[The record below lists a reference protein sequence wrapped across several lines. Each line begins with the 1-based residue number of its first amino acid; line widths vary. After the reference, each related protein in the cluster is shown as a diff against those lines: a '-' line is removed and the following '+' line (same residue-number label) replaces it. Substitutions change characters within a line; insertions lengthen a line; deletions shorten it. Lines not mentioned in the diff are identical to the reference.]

1 MPKISKKASN
11 TLSQIFCAAIFIL
24 LVIAVFT
31 LPAIMN
37 FFIEI
42 FYKPA
47 EYFLPT
53 MIVLYLVL
61 IPAFVAD
68 ISLFLLLKNIKNERI
83 FTPKSVTYLRTL
95 SWCCMLAG
103 LLFFILGFLYYM
115 VFLIAFAA
123 FFMGV
128 ILRVVK
134 NVIEEATEIKS
145 ENDFTI

>member
-1 MPKISKKASN
+1 MLKISKKASN
-11 TLSQIFCAAIFIL
+11 TLSQIFCILIFVL
-24 LVIAVFT
+24 LVVGAIS
-31 LPAIMN
+31 LPSIMN
-37 FFIEI
+37 FFIKV

-53 MIVLYLVL
+53 VTILYFVL
-61 IPAFVAD
+61 IPAFVAV
-68 ISLFLLLKNIKNERI
+68 ISLFLLLDNIKKDKI
-83 FTPKSVTYLRTL
+83 FSRESVTYLRAI
-95 SWCCMLAG
+95 SWCCMAAG
-103 LLFFILGFLYYM
+103 ALFFILGFYYYM
-115 VFLIAFAA
+115 VFLISFAA